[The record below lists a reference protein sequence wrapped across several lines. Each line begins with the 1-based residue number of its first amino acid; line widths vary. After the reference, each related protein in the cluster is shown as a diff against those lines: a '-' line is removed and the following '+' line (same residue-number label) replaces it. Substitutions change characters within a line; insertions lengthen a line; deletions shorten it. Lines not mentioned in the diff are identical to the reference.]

1 MNSKNSTI
9 SRRSFG
15 AGALAL
21 SLTACARRQ
30 NISKDADVV
39 IVGAGLAG
47 LFAAM
52 RLQEEGFTTVVLE
65 AASRVGGRM
74 WTLDDLPGAPEAGG
88 QQVGQSYAR
97 LRYAAEKTGIR
108 INDNVQTRRSR
119 TLAIGDQLIAPQDW
133 AASALNPFPDQF
145 RRAAPDS
152 VLFAAAA
159 PSNTFEWSGDWRTEE
174 AFAKDLAA
182 EEFLRNLGFNDQSV
196 SLINVALNA
205 NDLSTYSMLN
215 VWRTL
220 QLFTS
225 DSSIGPSGDIEGGS
239 QRLPEAMAALLG
251 DTVLLNSPVLGVEN
265 IENGVAITT
274 EAKTFH
280 SDFCILAL
288 PFPALSKIAINPGPT
303 DVQATAIAG
312 LPYTQILQLHIAPE
326 TPFWE
331 NDGLSATMWTD
342 SPIERVFENRNSDG
356 ETESLIA
363 WINGENARN
372 LATESD
378 ETLEKVAKAEFLRLR
393 PASNGDVRLL
403 KAVRWT
409 DQASYAGGAYMH
421 WAPGQAEQWAE
432 PMLAPINRVQFAGEH
447 LSYLHT
453 GMEGAL
459 ESADRVAR
467 NIVDQ
472 ARG

>member
-1 MNSKNSTI
+1 MISKSSTI
-9 SRRSFG
+9 SRRSFN

-39 IVGAGLAG
+39 IIGAGLAG

-52 RLQEEGFTTVVLE
+52 RLQEEGFTTIVLE
-65 AASRVGGRM
+65 ASSRVGGRM

-108 INDNVQTRRSR
+108 IVDNTLPRLGR
-119 TLAIGDQLIAPQDW
+119 TLAIGDQLIAPADW
-133 AASALNPFPDQF
+133 ATSPLNPFPDQF

-159 PSNTFEWSGDWRTEE
+159 PENSFDWSGDWRTPE
-174 AFAKDLAA
+174 AFAKDIAA
-182 EEFLRNLGFNDQSV
+182 EAYLRNLGFDDQSL
-196 SLINVALNA
+196 SLINIALNA

-225 DSSIGPSGDIEGGS
+225 DSSVGPSGDVEGGS

-251 DTVLLNSPVLGVEN
+251 DTVALNSPVLGVEN
-265 IENGVAITT
+265 IGNGVAITT
-274 EAKTFH
+274 GTKTFH
-280 SDFCILAL
+280 GDFCIVAL
-288 PFPALSKIAINPGPT
+288 PFPALSKVAINPNPT
-303 DVQATAIAG
+303 GAQAAAISG

-326 TPFWE
+326 SPFWE
-331 NDGLSATMWTD
+331 SDGLSATMWTD
-342 SPIERVFENRNSDG
+342 SPIERIFENRNSEG

-363 WINGENARN
+363 WINGENARK
-372 LATESD
+372 LATETD
-378 ETLEKVAKAEFLRLR
+378 ETLEKIAKAEFLRLR
-393 PASNGDVRLL
+393 PASNGNVRLL
-403 KAVRWT
+403 KAIRWT

-432 PMLAPINRVQFAGEH
+432 PMLAPINRIQFAGEH

-459 ESADRVAR
+459 ESADRAAR
-467 NIVDQ
+467 NIADQ
-472 ARG
+472 SQG